1 MTTTPA
7 ILRNSIVG
15 QLNSTDNKALLW
27 SILAEENIFAGLSEN
42 SLQPMITL
50 FETAIH
56 TTMHSYAQDSAS
68 IRGESNDTVLSEM
81 NKYVIKRIIHDVAVY
96 KSQSSLQSVHS
107 AQVTT
112 SNTSTPLY
120 KSADIQEA
128 RIKDITSKV
137 KVLEN
142 DMNSF
147 LVLKKPPEIDFSD
160 KNVKDDLPI
169 GDNMDQL
176 IKDALAA
183 RERELEVIQFDIPP
197 TPPQQQQQQQQQQTR
212 IQTTDTNI
220 SIATKKTVSFEEPS
234 DAELEIGNIFSK
246 LKKPALAKPP
256 ENVELDT
263 ITNVSKVSKSY
274 EQGQFTD
281 INNKLET
288 IMNTIREL
296 QISVSSV
303 ALEVQFIK
311 TNMFNYDETL
321 DSNLPE

>member
-56 TTMHSYAQDSAS
+56 TTMNSYAQDPTS

-96 KSQSSLQSVHS
+96 KSQSSLQPVHS
-107 AQVTT
+107 APVTT

-197 TPPQQQQQQQQQQTR
+197 TPPQQQHQQQSR

-220 SIATKKTVSFEEPS
+220 SITTKKTVSFEEPN

-311 TNMFNYDETL
+311 TNMFNYDETT